1 MACIEIND
9 LSFAYPAQTAPA
21 LRGVTLSVREGEFVT
36 VIGASGSGKTTL
48 LRMLKP
54 ALTPNGEQTGDI
66 TFFGKPLSELDQR
79 TASAEIGFVQQ
90 DPDSQSVAD
99 KVWHEMAFAAE
110 NLGMERAVIRRRV
123 AETAAFFGLED
134 RLDRD
139 IASLSGG
146 EKQILNLAAV
156 MVLQPRVLLLDEPT
170 AQLDPIAATA
180 FLNAVHKVCRE
191 LGTTVILSE
200 HRLEEALPLSGR
212 VIVLDEGSVLTQ
224 DSPAAVAE
232 ELKSRK
238 HPLYLAMP
246 TPVRLCGRL
255 TVGEARRWL
264 AEEAGEL
271 RPLPERTPPAA
282 GETAIELKRVG
293 FRYEKKGRDVLR
305 DLSCRFEKGRHTAVL
320 GGNGGGKTTLLSLIA
335 GLQKPQQG
343 KIVRADGLR
352 VGLLPQDPKMLFVTS
367 TVREEL
373 EDACAEL
380 PREEAADRMAQVVR
394 SCRLDG
400 LLERHPYDLSGGEQ
414 QRTALAKVLL
424 AVPDVLLLDEPTK
437 GYDAAFHAAFG
448 EMLCALLRE
457 GKTIITVSHDVEF
470 CAMYADRC
478 YLLFDGAI
486 AAEGTPAEFFS
497 GNSFY
502 TTAANRIARQRLP
515 EAVTCEELLFACGV
529 EESDFSADDGGKAA
543 APAVQSALKRVKPL
557 PWWRLLIAGLLLAG
571 TAFFAAAFY
580 SPLSEQFTRSAR
592 RLFQPLLFFCLV
604 CIPVCLSKKREVG
617 AVKNP
622 TASKA
627 RRIAI
632 ITVLLLVP
640 ATILGGIFL
649 LNKKQQALWISLLVL
664 TEIMVPFAL
673 AFERRRPSA
682 YELVLLAVFSALAVA
697 GRTAF
702 SFLPQFKPV
711 VALVILSGVAL
722 GAESGFLIGALSM
735 LLSNVFFGQGP
746 WTPWQMFAMGL
757 IGFLAGFLYR
767 RGVLRCSRTSLC
779 VFGAVVCIVVY
790 GFIMNVSSAILM
802 SGSTLSVSLIVAYC
816 GVGLPMDLMQSTAT
830 VAFLWLFSA
839 PLLGIIDRVRVKYGI
854 LNE

>member
-9 LSFAYPAQTAPA
+9 LSFTYPAQAAPA
-21 LRGVTLSVREGEFVT
+21 LNGVTLSVREGAFVT

-54 ALTPNGEQTGDI
+54 SLTPHGEQTGSI
-66 TFFGKPLSELDQR
+66 SFFGVPLSALDQR

-90 DPDSQSVAD
+90 DPDSQSVTD
-99 KVWHEMAFAAE
+99 KVWHELAFGAE
-110 NLGMERAVIRRRV
+110 NLGMERTVIQRRI
-123 AETAAFFGLED
+123 AETAAFFGMED
-134 RLDRD
+134 RLDRE

-180 FLNAVHKVCRE
+180 FLNAVHRVCRE

-200 HRLEEALPLSGR
+200 HRLEEALPLSER
-212 VIVLDEGSVLTQ
+212 VIVLENGGVLTQ
-224 DSPAAVAE
+224 GGPAVIAE
-232 ELKSRK
+232 DLKAK
-238 HPLYLAMP
+238 KDPLYLAMP
-246 TPVRLCGRL
+246 TPVRLCGKL

-264 AEEAGEL
+264 TEEAGEL
-271 RPLPERTPPAA
+271 RPLPVRNPPTAA
-282 GETAIELKRVG
+282 ETAIELKHVG
-293 FRYEKKGRDVLR
+293 FRYEKKGKDILR
-305 DLSCRFEKGRHTAVL
+305 DLSCRFEKGRHTVVL
-320 GGNGGGKTTLLSLIA
+320 GGNGSGKTTLLSLIA

-343 KIVRADGLR
+343 RIVRPDGLR
-352 VGLLPQDPKMLFVTS
+352 VGLLPQDPKMLFVRA
-367 TVREEL
+367 TVRGEL
-373 EDACAEL
+373 EEVCAG
-380 PREEAADRMAQVVR
+380 REDAADRIAEAVR
-394 SCRLDG
+394 SCKLDG

-414 QRTALAKVLL
+414 QRVALAKILL
-424 AVPDVLLLDEPTK
+424 AAPDILLLDEPTK
-437 GYDAAFHAAFG
+437 GYDAAFRRAFG
-448 EMLCALLRE
+448 ELLKTLTQA
-457 GKTIITVSHDVEF
+457 GKTVVTVSHDVEF
-470 CAMYADRC
+470 CAAYADRC
-478 YLLFDGAI
+478 CLLFDGAI

-543 APAVQSALKRVKPL
+543 APAVQSAPKRVKPL

-571 TAFFAAAFY
+571 AAFFAAAFY
-580 SPLSEQFTRSAR
+580 SPLSERFTRSAR

-622 TASKA
+622 AASKA

>member
-9 LSFAYPAQTAPA
+9 LSFTYPAQTAPA
-21 LRGVTLSVREGEFVT
+21 LRCVTLSVREGEFVT

-54 ALTPNGEQTGDI
+54 SLTPCGEQTGGI
-66 TFFGKPLSELDQR
+66 TFFGRPLSELDQR

-99 KVWHEMAFAAE
+99 KVWHELAFGAE
-110 NLGMERAVIRRRV
+110 NLGIERAVIRRRV
-123 AETAAFFGLED
+123 AETAAFFGMED
-134 RLDRD
+134 WLNRD

-170 AQLDPIAATA
+170 ARLDPIATTA
-180 FLNAVHKVCRE
+180 FLNAVHRVCRE

-200 HRLEEALPLSGR
+200 HRLEEALPLSDR
-212 VIVLDEGSVLTQ
+212 VIALDRGGVLTQ
-224 DSPAAVAE
+224 GSPAEVAE
-232 ELKSRK
+232 ELKTRK
-238 HPLYLAMP
+238 HPLFLAMP

-264 AEEAGEL
+264 AEEAGDL
-271 RPLPERTPPAA
+271 RPLPERAMPEA
-282 GETAIELKRVG
+282 GETAIKLKRVG

-352 VGLLPQDPKMLFVTS
+352 VGLLPQDPKMLFVTAS
-367 TVREEL
+367 VREEL
-373 EDACAEL
+373 EDACAD
-380 PREEAADRMAQVVR
+380 REEAAARMAQVVR

-424 AVPDVLLLDEPTK
+424 AAPDILLLDEPTK
-437 GYDAAFHAAFG
+437 GYDAAFRAAFG
-448 EMLCALLRE
+448 EMLRSLLAE
-457 GKTIITVSHDVEF
+457 GKTVITVSHDVEF
-470 CAMYADRC
+470 CAAYADRC

-515 EAVTCEELLFACGV
+515 EAVTCEELLYACGV
-529 EESDFSADDGGKAA
+529 EESDFPADDGGRAA
-543 APAVQSALKRVKPL
+543 APAVQSAPKRVRPL

-571 TAFFAAAFY
+571 AVLFAVSLY
-580 SPLSEQFTRSAR
+580 TRLSLGLTKSMRQA
-592 RLFQPLLFFCLV
+592 LLAVCLV
-604 CIPVCLSKKREVG
+604 SIPVCLSRRREFST
-617 AVKNP
+617 VKHLRS
-622 TASKA
+622 TAGY
-627 RRIAI
+627 RIALAS
-632 ITVLLLVP
+632 VLLLVP
-640 ATILGGIFL
+640 ATILCGIFL
-649 LNKKQQALWISLLVL
+649 LKEKQVLLISLLVL
-664 TEIMVPFAL
+664 TEIMLPFAL
-673 AFERRRPSA
+673 AFERRRPPA

-702 SFLPQFKPV
+702 SALPQCKPV
-711 VALVILSGVAL
+711 LALVILSGVAL

-767 RGVLRCSRTSLC
+767 RGILRCSRTSLC
-779 VFGAVVCIVVY
+779 VFGAATAVLIY
-790 GFIMNVSSAILM
+790 GFLMNVSSAFTWY
-802 SGSTLSVSLIVAYC
+802 SDSLSVGAIVGCCAA
-816 GVGLPMDLMQSTAT
+816 GLPMDLMHSAATA
-830 VAFLWLFSA
+830 AFLWLFSA
-839 PLLGIIDRVRVKYGI
+839 PLLRIIDRVRTKYGI